1 MPNTIFGSSRIIWH
15 FFHAE
20 HFKNLDFLSFLA
32 PCQDN
37 RLRGQEGGETSFLV
51 PWQLQTF
58 CPHPEWQQWEAAS
71 SEEAGI
77 HHNSHI
83 YPLGNGYWVVWE
95 DMPKKKHFS
104 FVHWKKGQWA
114 WFLVIIIIIKIIII
128 IAIKGQIGKTI
139 WLPIPYRKA
148 SHFFRSFLLP
158 PLTPERQRNEKT
170 SSRGHSPKNINRT
183 KPFTFY
189 HSSPV
194 LFVPRSS

>member
-1 MPNTIFGSSRIIWH
+1 MLNILKTLI
-15 FFHAE
+15 
-20 HFKNLDFLSFLA
+20 SFLA

-158 PLTPERQRNEKT
+158 PPSFHLGTTAQR
-170 SSRGHSPKNINRT
+170 KNVVRRSFWEEWLANDTLRIFSFNHR
-183 KPFTFY
+183 
-189 HSSPV
+189 SIRS
-194 LFVPRSS
+194 FVILHWGCLGTTNLSF

>member
-1 MPNTIFGSSRIIWH
+1 MLNILKTLI
-15 FFHAE
+15 
-20 HFKNLDFLSFLA
+20 SFLA
-32 PCQDN
+32 LCQDN

-71 SEEAGI
+71 SEEPGI

-158 PLTPERQRNEKT
+158 PPSFDPGTTAKWKKRRPEVIPQRTATEQNP
-170 SSRGHSPKNINRT
+170 SHFIVPP
-183 KPFTFY
+183 PFYSF
-189 HSSPV
+189 HHHFKLGRV
-194 LFVPRSS
+194 

>member
-1 MPNTIFGSSRIIWH
+1 MSWFQILVNGMIPFMDQPDQNLPILGSLLQWRWQWASIGH
-15 FFHAE
+15 FV
-20 HFKNLDFLSFLA
+20 FL
-32 PCQDN
+32 
-37 RLRGQEGGETSFLV
+37 LV

-114 WFLVIIIIIKIIII
+114 WFLVIFNTKIIKSTKIMITIITHII
-128 IAIKGQIGKTI
+128 VVIIVT
-139 WLPIPYRKA
+139 WFCNMR
-148 SHFFRSFLLP
+148 
-158 PLTPERQRNEKT
+158 
-170 SSRGHSPKNINRT
+170 
-183 KPFTFY
+183 
-189 HSSPV
+189 
-194 LFVPRSS
+194 